1 MNCWRVLLVGR
12 TNRTEFR
19 PVKPSLCSVA
29 MVKEAEDLRKGYSLV
44 EKGDFVPD
52 LVLLLQSYPKEF
64 SAEQLDA
71 LRRLTP
77 LASVGVVLG
86 PWCEGEGRSGKP
98 LPGTWRMYWHQ
109 WQGRWGRQWERWF
122 QGRRPLWGWPPTAIE
137 EDDLLAAP
145 MPPPPSR
152 HAPIGLFS
160 LRPQSAD
167 WLFAALKFWGFD
179 PQWIRFD
186 ADQQACTLFEAE
198 AGTLRPST
206 PGKEPYP
213 KEPFPE
219 EVFRRLDS
227 SQFPKLKT
235 IVFDGTDAQGL
246 EAVWLRQL
254 ASRMPETNILF
265 LADFPR
271 VELWERVQPWGV
283 KALLGKPIALGD
295 LAWHLDQLE
304 NEGT

>member
-1 MNCWRVLLVGR
+1 MNRWCVLLVGGM
-12 TNRTEFR
+12 NRAEFR
-19 PVKPSLCSVA
+19 PIKPSLCSVA
-29 MVKEAEDLRKGYSLV
+29 MVEEVEDLRKGYSLL

-52 LVLLLQSYPKEF
+52 LLLLLQSYPKEF

-71 LRRLTP
+71 LRRLAP

-109 WQGRWGRQWERWF
+109 WQSRWGRQWERWF
-122 QGRRPLWGWPPTAIE
+122 LGQRPLWGWPPTAIE

-145 MPPPPSR
+145 MPPTPSR
-152 HAPIGLFS
+152 PARIGLFS

-167 WLFAALKFWGFD
+167 WLFAALKLWGFD
-179 PQWIRFD
+179 PQWIGFD
-186 ADQQACTLFEAE
+186 ANQQASPPLRAE
-198 AGTLRPST
+198 VGTFRPSS
-206 PGKEPYP
+206 PEKEL
-213 KEPFPE
+213 FPE

-227 SQFPKLKT
+227 SELPKLNVV
-235 IVFDGTDAQGL
+235 VFDGTDAQGL

-254 ASRMPETNILF
+254 ASRMPESKFVF

-271 VELWERVQPWGV
+271 TELWETLQPWGV